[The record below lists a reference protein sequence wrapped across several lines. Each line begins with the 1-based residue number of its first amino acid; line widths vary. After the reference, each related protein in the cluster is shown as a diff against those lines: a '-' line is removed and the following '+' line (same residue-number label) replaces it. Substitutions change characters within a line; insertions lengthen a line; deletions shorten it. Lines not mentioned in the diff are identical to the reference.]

1 MLEYIIRFDFSN
13 GKYNVLHRED
23 NKVVSTHDDHAEA
36 LTEYN
41 YLNNQYVVLPADE

>member
-23 NKVVSTHDDHAEA
+23 MKIVSTHDTHAEA
-36 LTEYN
+36 VTEFN
-41 YLNNQYVVLPADE
+41 YLNNHTIEVLPID